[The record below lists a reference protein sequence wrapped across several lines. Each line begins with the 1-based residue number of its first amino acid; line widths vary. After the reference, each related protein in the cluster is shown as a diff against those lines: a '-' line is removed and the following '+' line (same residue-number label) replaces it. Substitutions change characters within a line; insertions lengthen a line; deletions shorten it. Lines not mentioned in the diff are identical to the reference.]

1 MASLVTLCGSLSR
14 STAFS
19 WPTAFRRP
27 SDGRA
32 ESTIM
37 LMSVLL
43 KLLTPRLEL
52 SRGALST
59 RAADSAHDE
68 ADVLEFGVLSIIFV
82 GIAKKHDCIH
92 EVLVVISTR
101 QDHSGN
107 AVPDLWLC

>member
-1 MASLVTLCGSLSR
+1 MWRERARRSNLNLTKAGS
-14 STAFS
+14 
-19 WPTAFRRP
+19 
-27 SDGRA
+27 GKA

-37 LMSVLL
+37 LMNVLL
-43 KLLTPRLEL
+43 KLLTSRLEL

-59 RAADSAHDE
+59 RAADSVHDE

-92 EVLVVISTR
+92 EMLVVISTR